1 MRCASSSKTASVPG
15 EACTAIPVMFAIEP
29 DGKNSA
35 ASLPSILAT
44 RSSRRRTVGS
54 PSSTS
59 SPTSALA
66 IAWRIA
72 ALGLVTVS
80 ERMSIG
86 TGKTGRGEDR
96 KRGSTKDTPNL
107 SRCALQRRPLFLPFF
122 PSASRSGLLRHLDRG
137 NRDFSLLGSN
147 NGLLNDD
154 SVRLRAND
162 RRVDRVLLGPDVN
175 AGRGHGVRVQSDGG
189 RFDLVRVVA
198 GLLARCEWQCEHR
211 GAEEHL

>member
-15 EACTAIPVMFAIEP
+15 EWCPAIPVMFAIEP

-72 ALGLVTVS
+72 AVGLVTVS

-86 TGKTGRGEDR
+86 TGKTGREEDR
-96 KRGSTKDTPNL
+96 KTGREEARRAHRIYLGAPFSAVL
-107 SRCALQRRPLFLPFF
+107 SFFLSSRQRAGQGFFVTLTVGTVTSVFLVPTTGF
-122 PSASRSGLLRHLDRG
+122 
-137 NRDFSLLGSN
+137 
-147 NGLLNDD
+147 
-154 SVRLRAND
+154 
-162 RRVDRVLLGPDVN
+162 
-175 AGRGHGVRVQSDGG
+175 
-189 RFDLVRVVA
+189 
-198 GLLARCEWQCEHR
+198 
-211 GAEEHL
+211 